1 MGLRLNVMFDDDDPS
16 ITKRGVTARDD
27 TPEIVWPR
35 PCSVAFTECVGQC
48 SRHVWSGRS
57 THHLTNVFCLLVLC
71 RSWFFFFFQSCLP
84 VWPSSRSQ
92 WPLSQHVLWRGFWG
106 VAGLLLGRFWARV
119 CREAWGED
127 LHEYPH
133 PGHGHSCLRSSR
145 WASGADFGRRVASVS
160 TVSSWRST

>member
-1 MGLRLNVMFDDDDPS
+1 MDLRLNVMFDDDDPRLPS
-16 ITKRGVTARDD
+16 AGDSTWRYSRDCLTAPVFSCVHRVRWSVLPSRVVRTFD
-27 TPEIVWPR
+27 T
-35 PCSVAFTECVGQC
+35 TLGQC
-48 SRHVWSGRS
+48 
-57 THHLTNVFCLLVLC
+57 LLSLDPLPFVIL
-71 RSWFFFFFQSCLP
+71 FFFQSCLP

-119 CREAWGED
+119 YREAEVRG
-127 LHEYPH
+127 LHECPH